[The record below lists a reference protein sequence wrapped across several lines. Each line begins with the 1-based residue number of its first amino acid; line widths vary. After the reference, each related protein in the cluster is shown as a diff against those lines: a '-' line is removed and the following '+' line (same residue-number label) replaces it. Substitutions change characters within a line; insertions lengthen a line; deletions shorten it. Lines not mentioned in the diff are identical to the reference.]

1 MKKRPNI
8 ALRVIIAYII
18 TFAIYNIGT
27 FVTSD
32 IILGIVFVSVIM
44 LLGALGQNPR
54 LITED
59 IENNNKLNVI
69 SNVLAAVFTLS
80 YSIYMGNRLTGG
92 LENKLFAL
100 FYILMTIAGLYVLFF
115 LFVRRIL
122 TIFAGPVTP
131 VPTVS
136 ASAAVDQT
144 QANVNA
150 EEQSVNTG
158 STPDA
163 LSIKRMLIYS

>member
-32 IILGIVFVSVIM
+32 IILGIVFVSAIM

-54 LITED
+54 SITED

-100 FYILMTIAGLYVLFF
+100 FYILMPPAGLMPMM
-115 LFVRRIL
+115 I
-122 TIFAGPVTP
+122 PV
-131 VPTVS
+131 S
-136 ASAAVDQT
+136 S
-144 QANVNA
+144 
-150 EEQSVNTG
+150 
-158 STPDA
+158 
-163 LSIKRMLIYS
+163 